1 MGKKKKAKKT
11 KKRPAKPK
19 GPALD
24 YIVKGL
30 RPLAVPIDSIE
41 LDPRNARTHD
51 DANLRSIRGSLVK
64 FGQREPLVVNK
75 TNKQVE
81 AGNGRLIVARELG
94 WTHIAVVWVEDA
106 PAAQSGFSIADNRT
120 AELAGWNDDLLADL
134 IAEIQADTP
143 DLADDLLLDELL
155 PASEEE
161 EDPACDVPESTT
173 FRVEV
178 HCKNEAQQQRLYK
191 QLDKQG
197 YKCKLII
204 D

>member
-1 MGKKKKAKKT
+1 MAKKKAKK
-11 KKRPAKPK
+11 KPATPK
-19 GPALD
+19 APALD

-30 RPLAVPIDSIE
+30 RPLAVPIESLE

-51 DANLRSIRGSLVK
+51 DANLRSISGSLAK

-75 TNKQVE
+75 TNNQVE

-120 AELAGWNDDLLADL
+120 AELAGWNDALLADL
-134 IAEIQADTP
+134 IAEIQADAP
-143 DLADDLLLDELL
+143 NLYDDLLLNDLL
-155 PASEEE
+155 PAEDEEE
-161 EDPACDVPESTT
+161 EGPAAEVPESTT

-178 HCKNEAQQQRLYK
+178 TCKNEAQQQRLYK
-191 QLDKQG
+191 QLTQQG
-197 YKCKLII
+197 HKCKLII